1 MNREDAKQEI
11 RRRVRITDYLEKSK
25 GRNMY
30 CCPFC
35 GSGHGTHGT
44 GALKVYPTNTFTC
57 FSCNKSGDVID
68 IYKQIYGADYNTA
81 FSLLAQEIGIE
92 IDPYKP
98 DREHGEGKK
107 AGQAPQNDFKQSDDK
122 NTMQTQKAPE
132 NGTQEHTEGKAD
144 YTEYYKVCRERINSP
159 EAVSYLSARGI
170 SVKTAASCYLGFD
183 PQADP
188 AKAPGGL
195 GEITF
200 PCPRLIIPSSKRH
213 YVGRRVD
220 GIKEWE
226 KMNPK
231 KEMGAGSPWIF
242 NFNKLYAQEVREVF
256 ITEGAFDALSV
267 IEAGAAAVALNSTSN
282 AETLIEQLEKKKPAA
297 TLIISLDNDKA
308 GNDKAPIIA
317 KELERLNIPHITA
330 NISGKYKDPN
340 EHLQYDRE
348 DFIKSVKAA
357 VAQAIMQRQEGA
369 EAEMQEAAGTT
380 DRQRTAEPVNDID
393 IFLQSIQGD
402 KYKPYP
408 TGIKDIDNRL
418 GGGLIK
424 QWLILIGAEPGAGK
438 TAFAC
443 QIMENYAR
451 QGQECI
457 YFNLEM
463 SKEQLL
469 ARSICRIAYQSEK
482 AEMNALQVLR
492 GYKHTERERDIIN
505 RAAATYKKE
514 ISPALIY
521 NPDNTGTNI
530 DAILKNMEDKAEAA
544 EKAGKP
550 APFICLDYLQ
560 LVSGGERE
568 DVISTLKRAVFGMKK
583 YALKHNS
590 IVICIMA
597 QSRAANSSG
606 KATISA
612 GRDTS
617 NLEYTCDLQIQM
629 IKNKIP
635 GVIDFFITK
644 SRFAAPDLENATPLL
659 FKGAQSMFVLFNKT
673 GEYKSASLYGSDDF
687 QPLQGESPFDKG
699 EKIKNPF
706 EPKKK

>member
-1 MNREDAKQEI
+1 MTRDEAKEAICREYERILQGMTGKAK
-11 RRRVRITDYLEKSK
+11 RIK
-25 GRNMY
+25 GAQSY
-30 CCPFC
+30 ICPLC
-35 GSGHGTHGT
+35 GNGSGSDGDGIIRNPKSDSY
-44 GALKVYPTNTFTC
+44 GLKC
-57 FSCNKSGDVID
+57 FKCGFSGDI
-68 IYKQIYGADYNTA
+68 IRLYREHMGADYNTA
-81 FSLLAQEIGIE
+81 LSLLAQEIGIE

-98 DREHGEGKK
+98 DAAADQGSREQK
-107 AGQAPQNDFKQSDDK
+107 AVQAPQSDYRPADDK
-122 NTMQTQKAPE
+122 NTMQTEKAPE
-132 NGTQEHTEGKAD
+132 NGAQERTEGKAD
-144 YTEYYKVCRERINSP
+144 YTEYYRVCRERINSP
-159 EAVSYLSARGI
+159 EAASYLSARGI
-170 SVKTAASCYLGFD
+170 SIKTAVAYWIGFD
-183 PQADP
+183 PAADM
-188 AKAPGGL
+188 AKAPGGQ
-195 GEITF
+195 GEIKF
-200 PCPRLIIPSSKRH
+200 PCPRIIIPTSKSH
-213 YVGRRVD
+213 YAGRSIDPNTPVQYQ
-220 GIKEWE
+220 
-226 KMNPK
+226 KMNVA
-231 KEMGAGSPWIF
+231 GGSPGIF
-242 NFNKLYAQEVREVF
+242 NRQALYAQKVQEVF
-256 ITEGAFDALSV
+256 ITEGAFDALS
-267 IEAGAAAVALNSTSN
+267 IAEAGAAAVALNSTSN
-282 AETLIEQLEKKKPAA
+282 ADAFIKQLEKEKPAA
-297 TLIISLDNDKA
+297 TLIICLDNDEG
-308 GNDKAPIIA
+308 GNIATKTII
-317 KELERLNIPHITA
+317 EGLQRLDIPHITA
-330 NISGKYKDPN
+330 DICGQYKDPN
-340 EHLQYDRE
+340 EALTKDRE
-348 DFIKSVKAA
+348 GFIKSVKAA
-357 VAQAIMQRQEGA
+357 VVQAAARMQSGEETKAQ
-369 EAEMQEAAGTT
+369 
-380 DRQRTAEPVNDID
+380 EPADDID

-457 YFNLEM
+457 YYNLEM

-469 ARSICRIAYQSEK
+469 ARSMCRIAYQSEK
-482 AEMNALQVLR
+482 AELNALQVLR

-505 RAAATYKKE
+505 RAAITYKKE

-521 NPDNTGTNI
+521 NPDNIGTNI
-530 DAILKNMEDKAEAA
+530 DAILKSMEDKAEAA

-560 LVSGGERE
+560 LVTGGERE

-583 YALKHNS
+583 YALKHHS
-590 IVICIMA
+590 IVVCIMA

-659 FKGAQSMFVLFNKT
+659 FKGAQSLFLLMEKMA
-673 GEYKSASLYGSDDF
+673 GYKSASLYGNNSDDEF
-687 QPLQGESPFDKG
+687 KPLKGNSPFDEDLPKPT
-699 EKIKNPF
+699 KIV
-706 EPKKK
+706 

>member
-1 MNREDAKQEI
+1 MNREDAKQII
-11 RRRVRITDYLEKSK
+11 RERVRITDYLEKSK
-25 GRNMY
+25 GGLY

-35 GSGHGTHGT
+35 GSGHGAHKT
-44 GALKVYPTNTFTC
+44 GAVKYYPETNTICC
-57 FSCNKSGDVID
+57 FGACGKKSYDIFD
-68 IYKQIYGADYNTA
+68 IYANKYGADYVTA

-92 IDPYKP
+92 VDPYKP
-98 DREHGEGKK
+98 DAAADQENRKQSKVAE
-107 AGQAPQNDFKQSDDK
+107 APQSHFNHSDDK
-122 NTMQTQKAPE
+122 NTDQTDKAPE
-132 NGTQEHTEGKAD
+132 NGAQGRTEGKQD
-144 YTEYYKVCRERINSP
+144 FTEYYKICRERINAP

-170 SVKTAASCYLGFD
+170 SVNTAAAYWIGFD

-188 AKAPGGL
+188 ASAPGGM
-195 GEITF
+195 GEIKH
-200 PCPRLIIPSSKRH
+200 PCPRLIIPTSKRH
-213 YVGRRVD
+213 YVGRRID
-220 GIKEWE
+220 SIKNYA
-226 KMNPK
+226 KINTK
-231 KEMGAGSPWIF
+231 GSSPGIF
-242 NFNKLYAQEVREVF
+242 NNRILHTQDVREVF

-282 AETLIEQLEKKKPAA
+282 AEALIKQLEKKKPAA
-297 TLIISLDNDKA
+297 TLIITLDSDEGGRKA
-308 GNDKAPIIA
+308 AQVMAEGLK
-317 KELERLNIPHITA
+317 RLDIPYITA
-330 NISGKYKDPN
+330 DICGQYKDPN
-340 EHLQYDRE
+340 EHLQQDRE
-348 DFIKSVKAA
+348 GFIESVKAA
-357 VAQAIMQRQEGA
+357 VIQATAQRQEGEGIKA
-369 EAEMQEAAGTT
+369 QEAA
-380 DRQRTAEPVNDID
+380 DDID

-457 YFNLEM
+457 YINLEM

-469 ARSICRIAYQSEK
+469 ARSICRIAYQNEK
-482 AEMNALQVLR
+482 AELSALQVLR

-514 ISPALIY
+514 ISPTLIY
-521 NPDNTGTNI
+521 NPDNIGTNI
-530 DAILKNMEDKAEAA
+530 DTILKSIEDRAEAA

-560 LVSGGERE
+560 LVTGAERE
-568 DVISTLKRAVFGMKK
+568 DVVTVLKRAVFGLKK

-590 IVICIMA
+590 IVISIMA
-597 QSRAANSSG
+597 QGRAANSSG

-629 IKNKIP
+629 IKNKMK

-659 FKGAQSMFVLFNKT
+659 FKGAQGLFLLMDKPV
-673 GEYKSASLYGSDDF
+673 GYKSASLYGKDDKDEF
-687 QPLQGESPFDKG
+687 ISLQGDSPFDDEG
-699 EKIKNPF
+699 EKKTVGKETRWI
-706 EPKKK
+706 